1 MCTYLNFLYRAV
13 TDTLPHHDYMRQFPI
28 HQFPIDQCRLDLDL
42 IYDRFSIIDLIH
54 HITTQDEPRTSF
66 LNKQNYANYF
76 YYRSIYNN
84 MNVSRRR
91 VVLILLVVACGL
103 VVAAK
108 LFLSNKEGVI
118 PNENLLG
125 LTKLISSENSMKQDE
140 LLTKFTKLNKQLLAK
155 QEERLL
161 NLEKQNQLLLEK
173 LGQMNQKQL
182 PESATLREKLIHLVP
197 YDPGVRF
204 PAYIWQTWK
213 HGLNDQRFNQLYRQG
228 ETQWAVKN
236 PGFVHELFNDDTA
249 FSFIKHLYSGVPEI
263 IRAYELLPEV
273 ILRMDFFRYLILFA
287 KGGIY
292 ADIDTF
298 PLQPVPN
305 WIPENVHPDELGMI
319 IAVEVDSKSKNWAK
333 SYHRR
338 LQFGQFVIQS
348 KPGHPIL
355 REIISRIV
363 EDTFHRER
371 LENLELLGNSNEKQ
385 LQILKWTGS
394 GVWTDVILNYF
405 NDYIISS
412 IYNQMT
418 WKDFT
423 DLKIP
428 KLVSDIL
435 VLPKKSF
442 TSEIE
447 IPADGK
453 IDDPLAFVKHYS
465 SKIWKTT

>member
-1 MCTYLNFLYRAV
+1 
-13 TDTLPHHDYMRQFPI
+13 
-28 HQFPIDQCRLDLDL
+28 
-42 IYDRFSIIDLIH
+42 
-54 HITTQDEPRTSF
+54 
-66 LNKQNYANYF
+66 
-76 YYRSIYNN
+76 
-84 MNVSRRR
+84 MNISRRR
-91 VVLILLVVACGL
+91 GIVIFLVVTTGLLVGL
-103 VVAAK
+103 R
-108 LFLSNKEGVI
+108 LLLTNKGGVI
-118 PNENLLG
+118 SNENMLG
-125 LTKLISSENSMKQDE
+125 LTKLISSENNIKQDE
-140 LLTKFTKLNKQLLAK
+140 LLAKLTKLNKQLLAK
-155 QEERLL
+155 QDERL
-161 NLEKQNQLLLEK
+161 NSLEKQNRLLLEK
-173 LGQMNQKQL
+173 LGNMNPKPL
-182 PESATLREKLIHLVP
+182 PQSATLREQLINLVP
-197 YDPGVRF
+197 YNSEVRF

-213 HGLNDQRFNQLYRQG
+213 HGLNDERFNKLYRDG

-249 FSFIKHLYSGVPEI
+249 YSFIKHLFGGIPEI
-263 IRAYELLPEV
+263 VKTYEILPEV
-273 ILRMDFFRYLILFA
+273 ILKMDFFRYLILFA

-305 WIPENVHPDELGMI
+305 WIPENVHPNELGMI
-319 IAVEVDSKSKNWAK
+319 VAVEVDSKNRNWAK

-355 REIISRIV
+355 REIISQIV
-363 EDTFHRER
+363 DDTLHRER
-371 LENLELLGNSNEKQ
+371 LESLELTGNSNEKQ

-394 GVWTDVILNYF
+394 GVWTDVIMDYF
-405 NDYIISS
+405 NDYIKSS
-412 IYNQMT
+412 IYNKMT
-418 WKDFT
+418 WQDFT

-435 VLPKKSF
+435 ILPKKSF